1 MIFSLYFSGKKR
13 YNLISTEKG
22 TYMST
27 SFLNEYFKE
36 GLAKVER
43 LAVKKSVEWLCSD
56 EAAKARYK
64 RLTEGQAMIDPH
76 QYVLHIEV
84 NGGMDNPSRFQEIDA
99 DNIRHALELAERWVM
114 VHNATSVAIRKV
126 ASDGSL
132 SLFGI
137 YDWSDFMEDEND

>member
-1 MIFSLYFSGKKR
+1 
-13 YNLISTEKG
+13 
-22 TYMST
+22 MST

-64 RLTEGQAMIDPH
+64 RPTEGQAMIDPH

-84 NGGMDNPSRFQEIDA
+84 NGRMDNPSRFQEVDA
-99 DNIRHALELAERWVM
+99 DNFHHALKLAERWVM
-114 VHNATSVAIRKV
+114 VHNATSVGIRKV
-126 ASDGSL
+126 ARDGSL
-132 SLFGI
+132 GCPDI